1 MGQRL
6 ILEKEVKH
14 TGVSEPLSRVF
25 GKEDAERILALAY
38 YDICRGKAFSR
49 SPQWLED
56 RGFGDLGLST
66 QRISELLGR
75 LDQDRINT
83 FLKEW
88 LGAQKPSSNLL
99 FDISSISTYGRSN
112 PYAEYGYNRDREH
125 LPQVNLALLSSCKTG
140 LPLWYRELK
149 GSMSDKAVL
158 DNVLDEL
165 DKYDVGRFTFI
176 GDRGFFT
183 AGNLKNLTAHG
194 IRWLWS
200 GEKKR

>member
-1 MGQRL
+1 M
-6 ILEKEVKH
+6 K
-14 TGVSEPLSRVF
+14 TGYRVIRIK
-25 GKEDAERILALAY
+25 GKNGAVYLYE
-38 YDICRGKAFSR
+38 
-49 SPQWLED
+49 
-56 RGFGDLGLST
+56 
-66 QRISELLGR
+66 
-75 LDQDRINT
+75 DRINT

-176 GDRGFFT
+176 GDRGFFHRET
-183 AGNLKNLTAHG
+183 GVTPKEYRAGK
-194 IRWLWS
+194 
-200 GEKKR
+200 